1 MYVLYEFKIHLPMFQ
16 TRIFLSGEIKVL
28 PWLTEESWE
37 EIIPLKIEEK
47 SSNIV
52 PYMHITDDCIRVGKI
67 LMDQTTS
74 HYWYFSHRYA
84 IKSHLHHWKVPNNLK
99 FKNKLKI
106 WFKPARESPLQNNTI
121 STNVYI
127 QSKHLV
133 FWLINVPYITPYFF
147 KYKNIFH
154 HWPVVEWYLHLTVL
168 KRILDLVTQCQL
180 NRQRGPII
188 SHLSAWKN
196 YKWR

>member
-74 HYWYFSHRYA
+74 HYWYFSHP
-84 IKSHLHHWKVPNNLK
+84 VM
-99 FKNKLKI
+99 
-106 WFKPARESPLQNNTI
+106 
-121 STNVYI
+121 
-127 QSKHLV
+127 QSKV
-133 FWLINVPYITPYFF
+133 TCIIEKFPIT
-147 KYKNIFH
+147 
-154 HWPVVEWYLHLTVL
+154 
-168 KRILDLVTQCQL
+168 
-180 NRQRGPII
+180 
-188 SHLSAWKN
+188 
-196 YKWR
+196 

>member
-1 MYVLYEFKIHLPMFQ
+1 MYQGGKNTNGPDHWSLLVFLP
-16 TRIFLSGEIKVL
+16 S
-28 PWLTEESWE
+28 
-37 EIIPLKIEEK
+37 
-47 SSNIV
+47 
-52 PYMHITDDCIRVGKI
+52 C
-67 LMDQTTS
+67 
-74 HYWYFSHRYA
+74 YA

-168 KRILDLVTQCQL
+168 KRILNLVTQCQL
-180 NRQRGPII
+180 NRQRGPVIC
-188 SHLSAWKN
+188 HLSAWKKYQN
-196 YKWR
+196 NIIKGDNCSCNSRSKNPKLHKTW